1 MSAVVQQ
8 VPVRRGPSNTPARIR
23 LAIQDGLVVARRNL
37 VSLWRVPTVLVFE
50 LVQPIMFVLLF
61 RFIYA
66 NQFKGLGGL
75 DYVQFLMPGIF
86 VQNAI
91 FGATTTA
98 IGLADDLKKGLID
111 RFRSLPM
118 ARSAVLAGRT
128 TSDLAKN
135 FLLVLIVMVIGYLVG
150 FRFTRGVVPAV
161 GLVVLVL
168 AVGFVFSWICACI
181 GLWLK
186 VVEAVQAAVFT
197 IVFPIVFVSSAF
209 VPGGGHVLVAA
220 ADRAR
225 EPGHG
230 VVQPRAVPREREP
243 RHHRR
248 HHEAAGR
255 HVRGP
260 PLQVGGVDHRPADRL
275 RAARDPSVPQARL
288 NRSLGSGTRTA

>member
-8 VPVRRGPSNTPARIR
+8 APVRRGPANTPARIR
-23 LAIQDGLVVARRNL
+23 LALQDGLVVARRNL

-168 AVGFVFSWICACI
+168 TVGFVFSWICACI

-209 VPGGGHVLVAA
+209 VPVAGMSSWLQPIARANPVTVWCNLARYLANGNLGIIDAETNLPVDTFEGLLFKSA
-220 ADRAR
+220 AWII
-225 EPGHG
+225 GLLIIF
-230 VVQPRAVPREREP
+230 VPL
-243 RHHRR
+243 
-248 HHEAAGR
+248 AI
-255 HVRGP
+255 
-260 PLQVGGVDHRPADRL
+260 RL
-275 RAARDPSVPQARL
+275 YRKLD
-288 NRSLGSGTRTA
+288 